1 MGKSTW
7 TYEQCCEEARKYKT
21 KIEFRNNSR
30 RAYDAAYHHNWMK
43 DFTWFEE
50 IIKPCNYWTYERC
63 YKEAKKYKCKVDFQ
77 RGKRGAYKAALRE
90 GWLKDYTWMKTPPS
104 HNKKWTYETC
114 LEEAKKYTNL
124 NEFREKGGR
133 GYNVSV
139 ENNWIKDFD
148 WLNRKIR
155 QNGYWNYEHCYEEA
169 KKYKTRTEF
178 EKNNGSCYQV
188 AVKNGWIDDYT
199 WIPKRKK
206 IVSKWTKDLCFEI
219 GKRFKTKVE
228 FEKNEKGCYI
238 AAMRAGWLKEM
249 DWFVPAVIETMDMFK
264 KSHCVYVYK
273 DDELNIAYIGL
284 TSNLKVR
291 HNRHK
296 LSGTV
301 HDYFA
306 TLNME
311 MPQPIVL
318 IDNLTPE
325 ESRYYED
332 YYVNEYRKMGYNVL
346 NKGCTG
352 KYCGSFG
359 GGRVKYTY
367 EKSYEIAKQYTL
379 LKDFREENQS
389 CYNRARIK
397 GWIND
402 YTWLKINSKKEIK
415 DV

>member
-7 TYEQCCEEARKYKT
+7 TYERCCEEARKYKT

-30 RAYDAAYHHNWMK
+30 RAYDAAYRHNWMK
-43 DFTWFEE
+43 NFTWFEE

-63 YKEAKKYKCKVDFQ
+63 YEEAKKYKCKADFQ
-77 RGKRGAYKAALRE
+77 KGKRGAYKAALRE

-114 LEEAKKYTNL
+114 LEEAKKYTTL
-124 NEFREKGGR
+124 NEFRENASKAITLAIKMG
-133 GYNVSV
+133 
-139 ENNWIKDFD
+139 WINEYK
-148 WLNRKIR
+148 WLERKIKPS
-155 QNGYWNYEHCYEEA
+155 GYWNYEHCYAEA

-178 EKNNGSCYQV
+178 EKNSACCYGISL
-188 AVKNGWIDDYT
+188 KNGWLDDYD

-206 IVSKWTKDLCFEI
+206 VASKWTKDLCFEI

-228 FEKNEKGCYI
+228 FERNEKGCYL

-249 DWFVPAVIETMDMFK
+249 DWFVPAVIEPMDNFK

-273 DDELNIAYIGL
+273 NDELNVVYIGL

-296 LSGTV
+296 LSGSV
-301 HDYFA
+301 HDYFIA
-306 TLNME
+306 LNMKI
-311 MPQPIVL
+311 PQPIVL
-318 IDNLTPE
+318 IDILTPE

-332 YYVNEYRKMGYNVL
+332 YYVNEYRKMGYNIL

-352 KYCGSFG
+352 KYSGSCG

-367 EKSYEIAKQYTL
+367 EKSYEIAKQYTF
-379 LKDFREENQS
+379 LKDFREENPS
-389 CYNRARIK
+389 CYNRALIM
-397 GWIND
+397 GWVKE
-402 YTWLKINSKKEIK
+402 YKWLKRLHLSH
-415 DV
+415 V

>member
-1 MGKSTW
+1 
-7 TYEQCCEEARKYKT
+7 
-21 KIEFRNNSR
+21 
-30 RAYDAAYHHNWMK
+30 MK
-43 DFTWFEE
+43 NFTWFEE

-114 LEEAKKYTNL
+114 LEEAKKYTSL
-124 NEFREKGGR
+124 NEFRENASKAITLAIKMG
-133 GYNVSV
+133 
-139 ENNWIKDFD
+139 WIDEYK
-148 WLNRKIR
+148 WLERKIKP
-155 QNGYWNYEHCYEEA
+155 NGYWNYEHCYEEA

-178 EKNNGSCYQV
+178 EKNSSSCYNISL
-188 AVKNGWIDDYT
+188 KNGWLDDYN

-206 IVSKWTKDLCFEI
+206 VVSKWTKELCFEI
-219 GKRFKTKVE
+219 GRNFKTKVE
-228 FEKNEKGCYI
+228 FEKNEKGCYL

-264 KSHCVYVYK
+264 KTHCVYVYK
-273 DDELNIAYIGL
+273 DDELNVAYIGL

-301 HDYFA
+301 HDYFIA
-306 TLNME
+306 LNME
-311 MPQPIVL
+311 IPQPIVL

-352 KYCGSFG
+352 KYSGSCG

-367 EKSYEIAKQYTL
+367 EKSYEIAKQYTF
-379 LKDFREENQS
+379 LKDFRKENPS
-389 CYNRARIK
+389 CYSRALFM
-397 GWIND
+397 GWIKE
-402 YTWLKINSKKEIK
+402 YKWLKRLHLSH
-415 DV
+415 V